1 MWKSHRGEP
10 FKNQAAAIA
19 LAMIVVGATSARAD
33 GIFPLG
39 ETTPIPRLSDEPA
52 PYLSVGDIPARP
64 SLLLELGPPFLDT
77 GQLDEGFELPGGA
90 VWQPRLW
97 VFATYRTALQTFD
110 NGVIPDRISEWVH
123 RLNVFAN
130 LQLTGTEKILLQIR
144 PLDKNR
150 FGQFTRYVF
159 EPDALDGFNSEFNPN
174 IRTLFFEG
182 DLGSVF
188 PDLDPEGQTLL
199 DFGFSVGRQPLTFQ
213 EGILINDT
221 VDAVGLVRN
230 NVRLPGVSNLRITGV
245 WGWDSLDRND
255 FRDGSDPYMFGL
267 FNSADLPASTVNLD
281 MIYVEDDESNGD
293 AFYIGGSTTQRM
305 GLFNTTF
312 RVNGSIAEDADTP
325 QVADGALLSAE
336 VSWTVESSDDIVYV
350 NPFLAIDRFTQAGRE
365 PVVGGALAALGIL
378 FASPSLGN
386 YLSELS
392 SFPNDIVGVATGYQ
406 AFWDNHRRN
415 LVLELAAHKDTGD
428 QGFDA
433 VAIGFQLQQALGRRV
448 QLQFEGFVSF
458 QEDRDMGS
466 GGRTEFLIQ
475 F

>member
-1 MWKSHRGEP
+1 MWKSHRGAP
-10 FKNQAAAIA
+10 FKKRAAAIA

-77 GQLDEGFELPGGA
+77 GQLGEGFELPTGA

-123 RLNVFAN
+123 RLNAFAN

-159 EPDALDGFNSEFNPN
+159 EPDGLDGFNSEFNPN

-199 DFGFSVGRQPLTFQ
+199 DFGFSVGRQPLIFQ

-245 WGWDSLDRND
+245 WGWDSLDRVD

-267 FNSADLPASTVNLD
+267 FNSADLPTSTVNLD

-312 RVNGSIAEDADTP
+312 RVNTSIAEDADTP

-392 SFPNDIVGVATGYQ
+392 SFPNDIVGIATGYQ